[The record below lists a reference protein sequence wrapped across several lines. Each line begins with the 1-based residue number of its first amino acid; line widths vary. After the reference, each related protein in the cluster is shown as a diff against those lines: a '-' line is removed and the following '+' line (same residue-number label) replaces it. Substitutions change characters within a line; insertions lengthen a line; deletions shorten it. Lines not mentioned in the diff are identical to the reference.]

1 MTLVTAED
9 QKDENAFHIFL
20 NMTGLIGAPLADILP
35 ECWQFQEDVRVKEQA
50 RWLEFNSN
58 WGNFF
63 LAFLFNQMGNAL
75 NFQAKF
81 TSISENRAKQNYM
94 GVWQEYGDL
103 FYLIY

>member
-1 MTLVTAED
+1 MSVNYRFALFATPR
-9 QKDENAFHIFL
+9 FL
-20 NMTGLIGAPLADILP
+20 HVVLMLSSFYPYSFNDSG
-35 ECWQFQEDVRVKEQA
+35 
-50 RWLEFNSN
+50 EFNSN